1 MGRKVFWFLGCLVLL
16 TVVSAVDGVAA
27 DFYAGKAIEVIVPF
41 KEGGGTDLWVRVIAP
56 YLQKHIAGN
65 PKILIRNIP
74 GGESIHGVNQYV
86 LRSKADGLNMV
97 ATSAT
102 NYFHALLGVKAVQ
115 YDLTKL
121 KPLLVNPVG
130 GAVYAAPNIG
140 IKTPADLAKPTE
152 RLVYAGISATGLDL
166 VMLLAFEVIGV
177 DLKAVLGYEG
187 RGPSRL
193 AFERGES
200 NIDYQTTPAYMAS
213 VVPLVKTGKAVP
225 LLSFGQMSDAGA
237 LERDPAFTDLPTVGE
252 VYELL
257 HKKKPAG
264 PAWEAYKAFNVAAFS
279 IQKILWVKPEAP
291 AESIK
296 AVLDAIDRL
305 QKDSEFLK
313 KAENVLGGYP
323 ALRGDKLEAGIHRTF
338 QLPPQARRFLL
349 DLLEKKYNTVVK

>member
-1 MGRKVFWFLGCLVLL
+1 MKRIGIVLL
-16 TVVSAVDGVAA
+16 GGVFVLCGAAFHAAEAVE
-27 DFYAGKAIEVIVPF
+27 FYAGKTIEVVVPF
-41 KEGGGTDLWVRVIAP
+41 KEGGGTDVWMRVMAP

-74 GGESIHGVNQYV
+74 GGESIHGVNQYM

-115 YDLTKL
+115 YDFTKL

-130 GAVYAAPNIG
+130 GVVYVVPNLG
-140 IKTPADLAKPTE
+140 VKTAADLPKAKE

-166 VMLLAFEVIGV
+166 VMLLAFEVLGQ

-200 NIDYQTTPAYMAS
+200 NIDYQTTPAYVAS
-213 VVPLVKTGKAVP
+213 VVPLIKEGKAIP
-225 LLSFGQMSDAGA
+225 LMSFGQVNEAGA
-237 LERDPAFTDLPTVGE
+237 LARDPAFPDLPTVGD

-264 PAWEAYKAFNVAAFS
+264 AAWEAYMAFNAAAFT
-279 IQKILWVKPEAP
+279 IQKILWVKAEAP
-291 AESIK
+291 VESVK
-296 AVLDAIDRL
+296 AVLEGVDRL
-305 QKDSEFLK
+305 QKDAEFNQ

-323 ALRGDKLEAGIHRTF
+323 ALRGDRLEAAIHRTF
-338 QLPPQARRFLL
+338 QLPPEARRFVL
-349 DLLEKKYNTVVK
+349 DLLEKKYSVVVK

>member
-1 MGRKVFWFLGCLVLL
+1 MKRIGAIFLGSVFVFCG
-16 TVVSAVDGVAA
+16 VSFHTSEAA
-27 DFYAGKAIEVIVPF
+27 EFYAGKTIEVVVPF
-41 KEGGGTDLWVRVIAP
+41 KEGGGTDVWMRVMAP

-86 LRSKADGLNMV
+86 LRYKPDGLSMV

-115 YDLTKL
+115 YDFAKL

-130 GAVYAAPNIG
+130 GVVYAAPYLG
-140 IKTPADLAKPTE
+140 VKTAADLPKTKE

-166 VMLLAFEVIGV
+166 VMLLAFEVLGQ

-200 NIDYQTTPAYMAS
+200 NIDYQTTPAYVAS
-213 VVPLVKTGKAVP
+213 VVPLVKEGKAIP
-225 LLSFGQMSDAGA
+225 LMSFGQVSETGA
-237 LERDPAFTDLPTVGE
+237 LVRDPAFPELSTVGE
-252 VYELL
+252 AYELL
-257 HKKKPAG
+257 HSKKPAG
-264 PAWEAYKAFNVAAFS
+264 AAWEAYKAFNAAAFS
-279 IQKILWVKPEAP
+279 IQKILWVKAEAP
-291 AESIK
+291 PESVK
-296 AVLDAIDRL
+296 AVLEGVDRL
-305 QKDSEFLK
+305 QKDAEFNQ

-323 ALRGDKLEAGIHRTF
+323 ALRGDRLEVAIQRTF
-338 QLPPQARRFLL
+338 QLPLEARRFVQE
-349 DLLEKKYNTVVK
+349 LLEKKYNVVVK